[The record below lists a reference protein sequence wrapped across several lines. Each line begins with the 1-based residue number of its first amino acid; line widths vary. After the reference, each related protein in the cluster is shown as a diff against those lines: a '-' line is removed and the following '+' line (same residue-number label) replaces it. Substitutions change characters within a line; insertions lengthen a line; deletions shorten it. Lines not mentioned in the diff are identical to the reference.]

1 MLDSLCSLFL
11 TFLAYS
17 CLGWAFESLCCSVI
31 ARRPINR
38 GFLTGPVC
46 PIYGVGALLV
56 IYLLSPFAGSLPLLF
71 VAAVLVTSVLEYVT
85 GWALETLF
93 HAKWWDYSD
102 HRFNI
107 HGRVCLQNAL
117 VFGVLGVVVVRII
130 HPVVEG
136 WILSLGGTALY
147 LVSGG
152 LFLVFA
158 ADLATTLITLIR
170 LQGKLAQLQQLAAQL
185 RQRSEAYQQALEL
198 NLNLR
203 RSELEEMLE
212 SRLQELHRRR
222 EALGLPSREELSEKL
237 EESLGELR
245 RRGTS
250 LGLPDR
256 ETLEREMEARLQEL
270 RRRWEERELPSAR
283 DAKDH
288 LSQEMDD
295 RAASLRFPYRRLLE
309 AFPTLKSH
317 RYQGALDRLRESL
330 DRLGKGGK
338 ER

>member
-237 EESLGELR
+237 GSCAAAEPPWACRTGKPWNERWKPGCRSCAAAGRSESFLPPGMPR
-245 RRGTS
+245 TTS
-250 LGLPDR
+250 P
-256 ETLEREMEARLQEL
+256 
-270 RRRWEERELPSAR
+270 RRWTTGPPLCGSPTAGCWR
-283 DAKDH
+283 
-288 LSQEMDD
+288 LS
-295 RAASLRFPYRRLLE
+295 P
-309 AFPTLKSH
+309 P
-317 RYQGALDRLRESL
+317 
-330 DRLGKGGK
+330 
-338 ER
+338 